1 MPWAPIIRAAS
12 GPKISSVSAQDTQ
25 VLRDMLV
32 QQLGVQPAQLTPSSR
47 IKEDLGAD
55 SLTEMEI
62 MLAVED
68 RFQVTIPDEEWEN
81 VSTIADT
88 CDVIAR
94 HLPAAKTAN

>member
-1 MPWAPIIRAAS
+1 MDNILS
-12 GPKISSVSAQDTQ
+12 DQDTQ
-25 VLRDMLV
+25 ALRDILV

-68 RFQVTIPDEEWEN
+68 RFHVTIPDGEWEN

-88 CDVIAR
+88 FEVIAR
-94 HLPAAKTAN
+94 HLPATKTAN